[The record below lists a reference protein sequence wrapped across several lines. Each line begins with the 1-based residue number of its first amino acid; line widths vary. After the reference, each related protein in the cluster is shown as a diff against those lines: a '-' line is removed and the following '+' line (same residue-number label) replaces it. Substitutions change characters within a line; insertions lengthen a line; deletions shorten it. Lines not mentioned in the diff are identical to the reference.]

1 MAVDFLSNEIKVG
14 DTVVFVELGYRNFEI
29 GKIVRITDKTV
40 LIDNKGITTKQ
51 FHHQV
56 IVKK

>member
-1 MAVDFLSNEIKVG
+1 MAVDFLGNEIQVG
-14 DTVVFVELGYRNFEI
+14 DTVIYVEKGYRNFEI

-40 LIDNKGITTKQ
+40 LIYNKGLTTKQ

>member
-1 MAVDFLSNEIKVG
+1 MAVDFLGNEIKVG
-14 DTVVFVELGYRNFEI
+14 DTVVYVEKGYRNFEV

-40 LIDNKGITTKQ
+40 LIDNKGKTTKQ